1 MALTTKNPFDASV
14 VVERAY
20 STDASIDAALD
31 GAKKAQAEWR
41 NISLA
46 ERMAVCA
53 AFCDVFERDKASM
66 AQLLAQQMGRP
77 IRYGEGEIQGTIGRA
92 RAMIDLAE
100 AGLAP
105 IEVSEQEGLV
115 RYIEREP
122 VGLVLTIP
130 AWNYPYLITVN
141 SVIPALLAGN
151 AVVLKPSSQ
160 APLIGEHFTEALLE
174 AGAPVGLVSCLHL
187 DHAGTEALV
196 QDPRVDF
203 VAFTGSTGGG
213 KAMEQAAAGRFIGMG
228 LELGGKDPAYVRA
241 DANVSFAVENLAD
254 GSFFNSGQSC
264 CGVERIYV
272 HEDVYDEF
280 VDGVVE
286 VAKGYIIG
294 DPLDEKTTLGPL
306 AKKSGQQWVEKQVA
320 EAVAEGAKAHIDAS
334 AFDVPS
340 EGFFCI
346 PQVLTDVNHNMDV
359 MMEETFGPVA
369 CIMKVIGDDEAIA
382 LMNDSPYGLTASVWT
397 QDADAAKRI
406 GRRVDTGTFFQ
417 NRADF
422 LDPELAWVGVKDSGR
437 GCTLSK
443 VGFEHLTRPKSF
455 HLRLDGK
462 S

>member
-1 MALTTKNPFDASV
+1 MALVTKNPYDNTV
-14 VVERAY
+14 VVERDY
-20 STDASIDAALD
+20 STPAAIDAAFD
-31 GAKKAQAEWR
+31 GARRAQREWR
-41 NISLA
+41 NATLA
-46 ERMAVCA
+46 ERISVCT

-66 AQLLAQQMGRP
+66 AHLLAKQMGRP

-92 RAMIDLAE
+92 RAMINLAE
-100 AGLAP
+100 EGLAP
-105 IEVSEQEGLV
+105 VQVSEQDGFV

-122 VGLVLTIP
+122 VGVVLTIP

-196 QDPRVDF
+196 KDPRVDF
-203 VAFTGSTGGG
+203 VAFTGSTAGG
-213 KAMEQAAAGRFIGMG
+213 KAMETAAAGRFIGMG
-228 LELGGKDPAYVRA
+228 LELGGKDPAYVRE
-241 DANVSFAVENLAD
+241 DANVAFAVENLAD

-272 HEDVYDEF
+272 HESVYDEF
-280 VDGVVE
+280 VAGVVE
-286 VAKGYIIG
+286 VAKTYVLG
-294 DPLDEKTTLGPL
+294 DPLNEATTLGPV
-306 AKKSGQQWVEKQVA
+306 AKKSGQRWVEKQIA
-320 EAVAEGAKAHIDAS
+320 EAVADGATAHLDAS
-334 AFDVPS
+334 EFDVPS

-346 PQVLTDVNHNMDV
+346 PQVLTDVTHKMDV

-369 CIMKVIGDDEAIA
+369 CIMKVSSDDEAIA

-406 GRRVDTGTFFQ
+406 GREVETGTFFQ